1 MVYKHQIEHFQEVY
15 FTDNNEKWYDEQI
28 KKLSFLLEM
37 FCKCVNEALY
47 HNKGQ
52 STAWLCKMIELGAY
66 VAENK
71 LIKHILRQEEN
82 DPRTRE
88 MQSMYVKINTS
99 SYDALRR
106 LSWELAEN
114 HFKASV
120 TKLEKDSHKEAR
132 MRITDA
138 I

>member
-1 MVYKHQIEHFQEVY
+1 
-15 FTDNNEKWYDEQI
+15 
-28 KKLSFLLEM
+28 
-37 FCKCVNEALY
+37 
-47 HNKGQ
+47 
-52 STAWLCKMIELGAY
+52 
-66 VAENK
+66 
-71 LIKHILRQEEN
+71 
-82 DPRTRE
+82 

-120 TKLEKDSHKEAR
+120 AQLEKDSHKEAR
-132 MRITDA
+132 MRIEDA